1 MVLMSSEATLPG
13 LAVLLELVVPALPAL
28 LPLILGFACI
38 VALFRMRRLRA
49 ERDSNAWHQRL
60 RTATQL
66 FTSGTATGRPAG
78 LAMMEHLAIDRRAAP
93 GDVSLANGL
102 LSQWRSAQNLGSSSP
117 ER

>member
-49 ERDSNAWHQRL
+49 ERDSNAWHRRL